1 MSMSNSQTSPSKT
14 KTETSKRLAYC
25 TLTLYAVSIGLC
37 FLILML
43 FTDAASYAVELMGV
57 ITPACVAI
65 LTCYFGKAGFENYN
79 KYKKAVSSTEEEED
93 SENG

>member
-1 MSMSNSQTSPSKT
+1 MNMNSSQTSPSKT
-14 KTETSKRLAYC
+14 KLETSKRLAYC
-25 TLTLYAVSIGLC
+25 TLALYAASIGLC
-37 FLILML
+37 FLILIL
-43 FTDAASYAVELMGV
+43 FIDAASYAVELMGV

-79 KYKKAVSSTEEEED
+79 KYKNAVSSTDDDED

>member
-1 MSMSNSQTSPSKT
+1 MSMNSSQISQSKT
-14 KTETSKRLAYC
+14 KLETSKRLAYC
-25 TLTLYAVSIGLC
+25 TLALYVGSITLC
-37 FLILML
+37 FLILIL
-43 FTDAASYAVELMGV
+43 FIDAASYAVELMGV

-79 KYKKAVSSTEEEED
+79 KYKKAVTSSEEDED